1 MKKISCE
8 MCGSSD
14 LIKQDGV
21 FVCENCGMK
30 YSLEDAKKMMIE
42 GTVEVKGTVKID
54 NSAFVKKYLENA
66 RRAYDKED
74 WEEVEKYYNMV
85 EQNSPNNME
94 AVFFSS
100 FGKAMLALTDSE
112 YYKREQKFNVLKNSI
127 SVINDYYE
135 VTSEDKEDS
144 LRRIAAAIKKMYS
157 IDYVYA
163 VAANSTEVGS
173 QVWQVQLFNN
183 VRDAFLIEL
192 KQILK
197 KHNDTNVKEVE
208 EKIIKIAYDFLQESI
223 EKGRQAYVNTHWK
236 ELEKYY
242 SIVLQNAPDNMEAI
256 FFSSFGALILS
267 LNDPDYKNI
276 EQKFNILKKSIST
289 LHDCYEIT
297 SEDKKTALTQIVSA
311 IAKIQSYFTKYGGGK
326 KDNLPYSENTW
337 GTILFMELKK
347 AFIVELDLMYKK
359 HDDAY
364 LKELKSSMRKF
375 TYGYCYVA
383 TAVYG
388 SYDCPQVWTLRRFRD
403 NTLAATWYGRTFI
416 HVYYAISPTLVKYFG
431 HTEWFRKMWRGTLDR
446 MVNELNNEGVPNTPY
461 NDLIW

>member
-85 EQNSPNNME
+85 EQNSPNNIE
-94 AVFFSS
+94 AIFFSS
-100 FGKAMLALTDSE
+100 FGKAMLALTDSD

-135 VTSEDKEDS
+135 VTSEDKEAS

-157 IDYVYA
+157 INYVYNPDFL
-163 VAANSTEVGS
+163 ANVGNKL
-173 QVWQVQLFNN
+173 WQKNLFNGIKQ
-183 VRDAFLIEL
+183 AFITEL
-192 KQILK
+192 DQILK
-197 KHNDTNVKEVE
+197 KHNDS
-208 EKIIKIAYDFLQESI
+208 YLS
-223 EKGRQAYVNTHWK
+223 
-236 ELEKYY
+236 
-242 SIVLQNAPDNMEAI
+242 
-256 FFSSFGALILS
+256 ALKAQM
-267 LNDPDYKNI
+267 N
-276 EQKFNILKKSIST
+276 F
-289 LHDCYEIT
+289 
-297 SEDKKTALTQIVSA
+297 V
-311 IAKIQSYFTKYGGGK
+311 GG
-326 KDNLPYSENTW
+326 
-337 GTILFMELKK
+337 
-347 AFIVELDLMYKK
+347 
-359 HDDAY
+359 
-364 LKELKSSMRKF
+364 
-375 TYGYCYVA
+375 CYVA

-431 HTEWFRKMWRGTLDR
+431 HTEWFRNMWRGTLDR
-446 MVNELNNEGVPNTPY
+446 MVSELNNEGVPNTPY